1 MERTPGW
8 NLGTDNE
15 CILETEPEVS
25 QVRQLDPGAGKV
37 GGRCEEGRKGMEEG
51 RLVPTKADFW
61 HIIES
66 GGGRGSTVEV
76 KNR

>member
-1 MERTPGW
+1 MEQTPGW

-37 GGRCEEGRKGMEEG
+37 GGRCEEGRKGM
-51 RLVPTKADFW
+51 V
-61 HIIES
+61 
-66 GGGRGSTVEV
+66 VEFQV
-76 KNR
+76 QVGECPNPR